1 MTTTI
6 TFLTCIVLLG
16 ILLIWTKKNLD
27 AKSNE
32 YESLLRSIL
41 SPICIVDE
49 NGKLINIIN
58 KKYVKE
64 SAFDVDDNKEFYL
77 TSVIEHREDE
87 ERFLKN
93 LSDVINQRESGYV
106 NQDFIIT
113 DQLGTEYRALLH
125 IVYYKKGLAY
135 VFFNRVRLPKG

>member
-113 DQLGTEYRALLH
+113 DQQGS
-125 IVYYKKGLAY
+125 
-135 VFFNRVRLPKG
+135 